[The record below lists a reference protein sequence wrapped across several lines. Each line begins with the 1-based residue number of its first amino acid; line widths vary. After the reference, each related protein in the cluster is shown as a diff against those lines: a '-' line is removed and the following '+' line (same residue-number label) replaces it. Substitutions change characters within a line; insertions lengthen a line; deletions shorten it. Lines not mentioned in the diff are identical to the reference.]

1 MTKTFT
7 QDDVIRYIYNELSA
21 SELEEIQQAI
31 LCDSVL
37 ENMYKELNTLKKQL
51 EKSMKKPSDK
61 TIESIMSYSNSLNLH
76 PNN

>member
-7 QDDVIRYIYNELSA
+7 QDDVIRYIYNELSG

-37 ENMYKELNTLKKQL
+37 ENMYKELNTLKKEL

>member
-7 QDDVIRYIYNELSA
+7 QDDVIRYIYNELSG

>member
-7 QDDVIRYIYNELSA
+7 QDDVIRYIYNELSG

-37 ENMYKELNTLKKQL
+37 ENIYKELNILKKEL